1 VAELDLPV
9 SLHIIASGHANANWA
24 RDETGEENAGIGYA
38 VLPVR
43 MARAFGTF
51 ILEGVFD
58 RHPKV
63 KLVSAE
69 NEISWAA
76 NFIRRLDWGYHRQ
89 KMANDPMVVCQR
101 LPSDYWRQNC
111 YLTFIDDAPGIL
123 VREHI
128 GVDRIMWSSDFPHLD
143 SSWPESQQFLNKQ
156 LAGVP
161 ADEVRQ
167 MVAGNCVQLYN
178 LQ

>member
-1 VAELDLPV
+1 
-9 SLHIIASGHANANWA
+9 
-24 RDETGEENAGIGYA
+24 

-58 RHPKV
+58 RHPDL

-76 NFIRRLDWGYHRQ
+76 NFIRWLDWGYHRQ
-89 KMANDPMVVCQR
+89 RMAGDPMVVCER
-101 LPSDYWRQNC
+101 LPSEYWRQHC
-111 YLTFIDDAPGIL
+111 YLTFIDDPPGIL

-128 GVDRIMWSSDFPHLD
+128 GVDRLMWSSDFPHLD

-156 LAGVP
+156 LAGVA
-161 ADEVRQ
+161 ADEVHQ
-167 MVAGNCVQLYN
+167 IVAGNCLRLYN